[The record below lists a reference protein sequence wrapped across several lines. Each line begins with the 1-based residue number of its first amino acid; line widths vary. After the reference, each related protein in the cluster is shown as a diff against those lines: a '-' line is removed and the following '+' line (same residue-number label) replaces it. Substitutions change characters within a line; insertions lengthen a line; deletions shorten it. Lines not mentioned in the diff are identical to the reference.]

1 MNRSELRTS
10 IMIILYQIFMY
21 QKNNINYNIND
32 VIKENITFEDEFVNT
47 VVNGV
52 MQNKETIEKLAN
64 ENLKDW
70 KLSRLGLTDQAILS
84 MGIYEILYTDTPKA
98 VVINEAL
105 ELAKKYSDDKVKNMI
120 NGVLDKINS

>member
-1 MNRSELRTS
+1 MNRTELRTS

-52 MQNKETIEKLAN
+52 MENKETIEKLAN

>member
-105 ELAKKYSDDKVKNMI
+105 ELAKKYSDDKVKKYKNE
-120 NGVLDKINS
+120 